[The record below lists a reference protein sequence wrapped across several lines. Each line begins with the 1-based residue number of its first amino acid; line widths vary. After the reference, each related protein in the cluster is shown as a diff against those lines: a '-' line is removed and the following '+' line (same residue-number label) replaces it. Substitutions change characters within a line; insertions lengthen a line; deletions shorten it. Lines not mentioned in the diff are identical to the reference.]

1 MEKLAAQKTEKNG
14 KISGQ
19 KLTEKATAP
28 QKPPPPA
35 RKTDLQVC
43 AAADK
48 NKYKLGTN
56 ARRSS
61 VRENERERETERERG

>member
-1 MEKLAAQKTEKNG
+1 MEKLVAQKTEKHG

-35 RKTDLQVC
+35 RKPTCRFALLQQISEEGG
-43 AAADK
+43 K
-48 NKYKLGTN
+48 GRKTK
-56 ARRSS
+56 
-61 VRENERERETERERG
+61 EERERERERGREK